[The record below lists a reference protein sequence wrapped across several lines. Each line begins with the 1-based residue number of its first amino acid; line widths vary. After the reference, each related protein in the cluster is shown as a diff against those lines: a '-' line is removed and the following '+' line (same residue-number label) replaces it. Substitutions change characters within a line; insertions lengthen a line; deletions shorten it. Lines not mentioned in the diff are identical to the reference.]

1 MVTVIITTYGA
12 NTKLL
17 RAIESV
23 LRQSYKDLE
32 VVVVDD
38 NNPDS
43 AERKATESMMLKY
56 RDDSRVRY
64 IKHTENKNGAA
75 ARNTG
80 ISNANGEYIAFLDDD
95 DYYLPQKIEKSVVL
109 LDANHDLVG
118 VCQRVARINNNRVV
132 DVMHVENGHIL
143 TAEDVLISKE
153 GIGSGSN
160 IFVRKETVDR
170 LGGFD
175 TQFRR
180 KQDIEFIL
188 RVVKS
193 GLIVFQ
199 NEVQI
204 VKDISGI
211 RRLSYENN
219 RNALIQF
226 VDKFR
231 SEIDGLTQDKRRD
244 YFITQYTFLYNVA
257 KLTGSSK
264 TIKKAAEDLSLYDPS
279 AVEKIKKASLTA
291 LEYRIVG
298 LKEIPICQKL
308 IGYMRNK
315 RYAKM
320 EEQVISEIGQDKYRE
335 INEWTEIHE

>member
-23 LRQSYKDLE
+23 LWQSYKDLE

-43 AERKATESMMLKY
+43 AERKATESMMLRY
-56 RDDSRVRY
+56 REDSRVRY
-64 IKHTENKNGAA
+64 IKHNENKNGAA

-95 DYYLPQKIEKSVVL
+95 DYYLPKKIEKSVIL
-109 LDANHDLVG
+109 LDSNHDLVG
-118 VCQRVARINNNRVV
+118 VCQRVVRINNNHVV
-132 DVMHVENGHIL
+132 DVMHVEDGHIL
-143 TAEDVLISKE
+143 TTEDVLISKE

-160 IFVRKETVDR
+160 IFVCKEVVDR

-175 TQFRR
+175 TQFQR

-193 GLIVFQ
+193 GPVVFQ
-199 NEVQI
+199 GEVQI
-204 VKDISGI
+204 VKDVSGI
-211 RRLSYENN
+211 RRLNYENN

-231 SEIDGLTQDKRRD
+231 SEIDELTQDKRKE
-244 YFITQYTFLYNVA
+244 YFTTQYTFLYNVA
-257 KLTGSSK
+257 RLTGNREI
-264 TIKKAAEDLSLYDPS
+264 IKKAAEDLSMYDRS

-298 LKEIPICQKL
+298 LTEIPLCQKL
-308 IGYMRNK
+308 IEHMRNK
-315 RYAKM
+315 RYVKM
-320 EEQVISEIGQDKYRE
+320 QEQIIPEIGQDKYSE
-335 INEWTEIHE
+335 ITEWMGIHE